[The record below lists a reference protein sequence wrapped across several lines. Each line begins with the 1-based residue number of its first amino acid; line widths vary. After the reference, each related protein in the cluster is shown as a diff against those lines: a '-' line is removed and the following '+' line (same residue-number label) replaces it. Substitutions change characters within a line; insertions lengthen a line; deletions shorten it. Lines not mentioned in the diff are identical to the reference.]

1 MSLYDSQDLVRRL
14 KVRLNRPATDEA
26 FTVSTADDVYYDA
39 LTEGQDRLTKL
50 LGTYVPDAVWTVPTA
65 ITSSDGGE
73 TFGFGTDTDGAAI
86 FAFGHFVVYDAEENI
101 PDWPLSVGVD
111 FSVEGTVLRVP
122 NNGTRTGSLYVQYA
136 APSNII
142 SSATQPTVPKFARAA
157 LLTEAESR
165 CWKHLKLWG
174 EARQAEAD
182 FLRDW
187 ADVVAAIQTRAS
199 GRGGLP
205 LSQRPNMRYLR

>member
-1 MSLYDSQDLVRRL
+1 MSYLDSADMVRRL

-26 FTVSTADDVYYDA
+26 FTVTTTDDVYYDA

-73 TFGFGTDTDGAAI
+73 TFTFGTDTDGASI
-86 FAFGHFVVYDAEENI
+86 FAFGHFTVYDAEEDI
-101 PDWPLSVGVD
+101 PDYPLAVGVD
-111 FSVEGTVLRVP
+111 YTVEGTLLRVP
-122 NNGTRTGSLYVQYA
+122 NLGARTGSLYVQYA
-136 APSNII
+136 APSNVI
-142 SSATQPTVPKFARAA
+142 SSTTQPTVPTFARAA
-157 LLTEAESR
+157 LLTEAEAR
-165 CWKHLKLWG
+165 CWKHLKLWD
-174 EARQAEAD
+174 EAQQADKD

-187 ADVVAAIQTRAS
+187 ADVVAAIQTRAA

-205 LSQRPNMRYLR
+205 VSRRPNNRWL